1 MSSNTKPRRKYRPRP
16 VSENPIKLAMRR
28 ASRIPAHE
36 ISVVMAPVQEAFT
49 AMREG
54 IGAESN
60 WMVLAGSVEL
70 ALSIE
75 RQGVVRGVIGHL
87 TAAEA
92 ALAGIKHRAMERGS
106 WRSTPLYW
114 QEIEALDTFTT
125 IHRYQLENLSEG
137 EWRRAHARAAAVV
150 RSAGGQ
156 VVDIRELQ
164 VDQHELELHGGSH
177 G

>member
-1 MSSNTKPRRKYRPRP
+1 MGATAKPRRKYRPRP
-16 VSENPIKLAMRR
+16 VSQNPIKLAIRR
-28 ASRIPAHE
+28 AGRIPADE
-36 ISVVMAPVQEAFT
+36 LDVVMTPIHEAFT

-54 IGAESN
+54 IGSESH

-75 RQGVVRGVIGHL
+75 RQGVVHGVMGHL

-92 ALAGIKHRAMERGS
+92 SLAGIKHRAMDRGA
-106 WRSTPLYW
+106 WKPTPLYW

-125 IHRYQLENLSEG
+125 IHRYQMENLSEG
-137 EWRRAHARAAAVV
+137 EWRRAHEAAAAIV

-156 VVDIRELQ
+156 VVDIRELRA
-164 VDQHELELHGGSH
+164 DQAELQLVGGSH